1 MTNTRFALLCTLTL
15 IMGTRLNNEFAYHTK
30 SGPLPTPTAG
40 TATATLAEQNLLRA
54 MELADSAFAHY
65 FTGDGMAMARFYN
78 PYIEVRSEE
87 KGSVWMYTAAIE
99 ATNAILHALQA
110 YEAHGG
116 PHLYEIHTKRY
127 RDQLARLYD
136 NLAYYRGTF
145 ELTSFTQ
152 TREWSVYGV
161 HRAAMKGSAQVAGKE
176 NVYDDQQWLVRELL
190 HSYKLTGEPR
200 YLEEAEYLTEYVL
213 DGWDSTLD
221 AAGNVHGGIPW
232 GPGYTTKHACSN
244 GPFIS
249 PLVWL
254 HEQYAR
260 SDEEIDHRYI
270 APDGSRKTVS
280 IKKRDY
286 YLTFAES
293 VYAWQK
299 AHLLRPD
306 GVYDDFMGGCGNCKI
321 RYEMVDG
328 VRYRAH
334 TPLHDQV
341 GPPYSYNTGSIL
353 SGAVDLYRVTGKPE
367 YLDDMKQ
374 LSNDSF
380 SYFAKKSKQRTGYY
394 EFATTGFN
402 NWFNG
407 VLLRAYLE
415 TYPLYRSV
423 DQYIQPF
430 QQNLDYGYTRF
441 LHRGILPPDLLGG
454 WNDDRQVEGM
464 FAFTFAAEYAL
475 LSEYALEKQ

>member
-1 MTNTRFALLCTLTL
+1 MNIFLTSICSLILTAGPAVPHPFAVGGDEHFPDN
-15 IMGTRLNNEFAYHTK
+15 GTRRTIV
-30 SGPLPTPTAG
+30 SD
-40 TATATLAEQNLLRA
+40 LAERNLLRA
-54 MELADSAFAHY
+54 LELADSAFTRY
-65 FTGDGMAMARFYN
+65 FTGDGRAMARFYN
-78 PYIEVRSEE
+78 PFTGARSEE

-110 YEAHGG
+110 HDAHGS
-116 PHLYEIHTKRY
+116 PHLYNREAKRY
-127 RDQLARLYD
+127 RDRLAQLYD

-161 HRAAMKGSAQVAGKE
+161 HRSATKGSAKVAGIE

-221 AAGNVHGGIPW
+221 ASGEEHGGIPW

-254 HEQYAR
+254 YEQYAG
-260 SDEEIDHRYI
+260 SDEETTHRYI
-270 APDGSRKTVS
+270 APDGSRKSTVV
-280 IKKRDY
+280 KKSDY
-286 YLTFAES
+286 YLQFAES

-299 AHLLRPD
+299 KHLLRVD
-306 GVYDDFMGGCGNCKI
+306 GVYDDFLGGCRDCSVK
-321 RYEMVDG
+321 YEEVNG
-328 VRYRAH
+328 GRYRAH
-334 TPLHDQV
+334 TPLPRQV
-341 GPPYSYNTGSIL
+341 APPYSYNTGSPL
-353 SGAVDLYRVTGKPE
+353 SGAVDLYRVTGNPQ
-367 YLDDMKQ
+367 YLDDVRQ
-374 LSNDSF
+374 LSDDSF
-380 SYFAKKSKQRTGYY
+380 RYFAKKSKQHSGYY
-394 EFATTGFN
+394 EFATNGFN

-407 VLLRAYLE
+407 VLMRAYVE
-415 TYPLYRSV
+415 AYPMYSDV
-423 DQYIQPF
+423 DRYIQPF
-430 QQNLDYGYTRF
+430 QQNLDHGYTQFR
-441 LHRGILPPDLLGG
+441 RDGILPPDLLNG
-454 WNDDRQVEGM
+454 WGDDGDVEGM

-475 LSEYALEKQ
+475 LSEYALEKE